1 MKIKHYIL
9 LFSLLAI
16 FTSCTIGYSFTGT
29 SLSPDVKT
37 VTIDYFNNRA
47 SLVNPNLS
55 QEFTEGLKDKFTS
68 QAGLTLVENDG
79 DLQFEGAITNYRLSP
94 VAVQKDAAAMMRLT
108 ITVNVKFHNE
118 KDPKQDFTQSFSQY
132 EDYSSDEDFSSVEET
147 LTSSIVEKL
156 LDKIFIKAAANW

>member
-9 LFSLLAI
+9 FFLLSVLS
-16 FTSCTIGYSFTGT
+16 SCSIGYSFSGT
-29 SLSPDVKT
+29 SLSPDVKS
-37 VTIDYFNNRA
+37 VSVDYFTNRA

-68 QAGLTLVENDG
+68 QAGLTLVEDDG
-79 DLQFEGAITNYRLSP
+79 DLQFQGAITNYRLSP

-108 ITVNVKFHNE
+108 ITVNVKFHNKKNE
-118 KDPKQDFTQSFSQY
+118 KQDFTQSFSQY
-132 EDYSSDEDFSSVEET
+132 EDYDSDEDFSSVEER
-147 LTSSIVEKL
+147 LTSSIIEKL

>member
-1 MKIKHYIL
+1 VKIKQYIL
-9 LFSLLAI
+9 FFFLAI
-16 FTSCTIGYSFTGT
+16 LSSCTIGYSFTGT
-29 SLSPDVKT
+29 SLSPDVKS
-37 VTIDYFNNRA
+37 VSVDYFSNRA
-47 SLVNPNLS
+47 SLINPNLS

-68 QAGLTLVENDG
+68 QAGLTLKESDG

-108 ITVNVKFHNE
+108 ITVQVKFHNE
-118 KDPKQDFTQSFSQY
+118 KNEKQDFTQSFSQY
-132 EDYSSDEDFSSVEET
+132 EDYASDKDFSSVEEA